1 MRAFF
6 AILFSL
12 LLSGLWLV
20 GLVASLWHPAR
31 GPWRRYATAAFALLL
46 SSRLLT
52 TAYVANGV
60 LDERFTWAWIGN
72 EDGFNR
78 YRRADRG
85 CDDSLDFV
93 HCHVVPLLRNPV
105 DKPRT
110 GDAIGRRGIGEHIA
124 ARSRPQGNDGGVFR
138 AGDFNEST

>member
-20 GLVASLWHPAR
+20 GLVASLWHPSR

-60 LDERFTWAWIGN
+60 LDERFTWASQPTLVRIQDLLQVLGVALIILALVT
-72 EDGFNR
+72 GR
-78 YRRADRG
+78 TKRG
-85 CDDSLDFV
+85 VSPEPPPTRSPEQQD
-93 HCHVVPLLRNPV
+93 
-105 DKPRT
+105 PRL
-110 GDAIGRRGIGEHIA
+110 A
-124 ARSRPQGNDGGVFR
+124 P
-138 AGDFNEST
+138 